1 MEQDVVKDSRGEEQL
16 KPLINQ
22 LVEAQERRRQS
33 VAFEVC
39 SAREK
44 DLEEQIGRLRLM
56 TRGEPQLPLQEEI
69 LRCLPPGMT
78 GIEVQESRAA
88 AAAMVRLQEEAPQSE
103 VLKACKTRSSDFRV
117 NIRERAEAAEADRPT
132 NADKW
137 VTSPTNAES
146 PNCVWEYIDSPAR
159 CIINSPRM

>member
-1 MEQDVVKDSRGEEQL
+1 MKDSRGEEQL

-78 GIEVQESRAA
+78 GIEGQESRAA
-88 AAAMVRLQEEAPQSE
+88 AAA
-103 VLKACKTRSSDFRV
+103 KAWTIRNSDFRLS
-117 NIRERAEAAEADRPT
+117 IGERAEAAEADRPT

-137 VTSPTNAES
+137 VNYIADKRRKSKLRVGVITSIHQHDAL
-146 PNCVWEYIDSPAR
+146 
-159 CIINSPRM
+159 

>member
-44 DLEEQIGRLRLM
+44 DLEEQIRRLQLM
-56 TRGEPQLPLQEEI
+56 TRGEPQLPLQEKI
-69 LRCLPPGMT
+69 RRCLPPGMT
-78 GIEVQESRAA
+78 GIEGQESRAA
-88 AAAMVRLQEEAPQSE
+88 AAA
-103 VLKACKTRSSDFRV
+103 KAWTIRNSDFRLS
-117 NIRERAEAAEADRPT
+117 IGERAEAAEADRPT

-146 PNCVWEYIDSPAR
+146 PNCVWE
-159 CIINSPRM
+159 

>member
-1 MEQDVVKDSRGEEQL
+1 MLAQTDQLQVIADTAMEQDVVKDSRGEEQL

-44 DLEEQIGRLRLM
+44 DLEEQIRRLQLM
-56 TRGEPQLPLQEEI
+56 TRGEPQLPLQERNR
-69 LRCLPPGMT
+69 RCLPPGMT
-78 GIEVQESRAA
+78 GIEGQESRAA
-88 AAAMVRLQEEAPQSE
+88 AAA
-103 VLKACKTRSSDFRV
+103 KAWTIRNSDS
-117 NIRERAEAAEADRPT
+117 RERAEAAEADRPT

-146 PNCVWEYIDSPAR
+146 PNCVWE
-159 CIINSPRM
+159 